1 MKWDTQFGDCSIS
14 DMILVPTKE
23 LTRVWITIAET
34 SSIFLIDPKKYQL
47 KTRITLQD
55 DSHCFSI
62 IYHNGMVFAGTEK
75 KIFIFETNGEVK
87 GEWTAHTGPIKC
99 LASDGE
105 KLWSASGKTIAV
117 WNISNEHFY
126 RLEKVAVKKLHD
138 SKITVL
144 TCLELPKSIMVD
156 GKEIFVLQKQ
166 IWTSS
171 YDYSVF
177 MWDVQTIQPFYE
189 LKLKHKHELIRCVA
203 QEVHLVF
210 LGSSYREGDHFE
222 GILYIYNFVDTLK

>member
-1 MKWDTQFGDCSIS
+1 MIWDTQFGECTIS
-14 DMILVPTKE
+14 DMILVRDKKS
-23 LTRVWITIAET
+23 TRVWVTIAET
-34 SSIFLIDPKKYQL
+34 SSIFLIDPKKCQL

-62 IYHNGMVFAGTEK
+62 IYHNEMVFAGTEK

-87 GEWTAHTGPIKC
+87 GEWNAHTGPIKC

-126 RLEKVAVKKLHD
+126 KLEKIAVRKLHD
-138 SKITVL
+138 SRITAL
-144 TCLELPKSIMVD
+144 KCLELPKSKIID
-156 GKEIFVLQKQ
+156 GVETFELKKE

-177 MWDVQTIQPFYE
+177 MWDVNTIQPYYE
-189 LKLKHKHELIRCVA
+189 LKLKHKHELIRCVT
-203 QEVHLVF
+203 QENHFVF
-210 LGSSYREGDHFE
+210 LGSSYKEGDNFE